1 MRWLYLAYRWSWLTL
16 TPWRNWMLCLFC
28 MVPLV
33 EIYLLVLVYGFLGG
47 WTVLGSV
54 FAAAI
59 LGACLFTW
67 HRYDLDGRAAAVV
80 STGEFP
86 NDELMEA
93 IALAVACALLLTPG
107 YVTDAIGF
115 MLFWP
120 KFRLRLIRFVLEPVL
135 GLDFFDELYDI
146 EPRHP

>member
-1 MRWLYLAYRWSWLTL
+1 
-16 TPWRNWMLCLFC
+16 
-28 MVPLV
+28 
-33 EIYLLVLVYGFLGG
+33 
-47 WTVLGSV
+47 
-54 FAAAI
+54 
-59 LGACLFTW
+59 
-67 HRYDLDGRAAAVV
+67 
-80 STGEFP
+80 
-86 NDELMEA
+86 MEA

-120 KFRLRLIRFVLEPVL
+120 KFRLRLIRFILEPVL